1 MSGKDVFAVMPTGA
15 GKSLCYQ
22 LPAMVLQGTTV
33 VVSPLLS
40 LMEDQVCSLQERH
53 VQAARLGSDATPE
66 RSNSRVLQD
75 LAQDALKLL
84 YVSPERVVED
94 KGPKSKGSSLGR
106 VLRELHHRKKLSLLV
121 VDEAHCISQWGMD
134 FRKVY
139 RKLACLRQTYPGVRI
154 LATTASAT
162 KKVEEDVL
170 KSLNLRDA
178 ISFHDDTFDRPNLFM
193 EVRTKISEEKS
204 LQELVDL
211 VLAAS
216 RPACVVYV
224 TTRQE
229 SGACVPGA
237 LRPWPTL
244 LPVPCGHE
252 RRRAAPILS
261 EMEGWRKL
269 CHGGD
274 CGLRDGDRQARR
286 SICLSPGHA
295 KLHGKVPPRN
305 WPCRSRRLAVSM
317 HLMVLAQAGGAP
329 EEHGPKKLRPE
340 NQCDAA
346 SSFFAEKF
354 ACRRQAL
361 LRHFGQ
367 TAGQCGACDVCCMR
381 LSSETR
387 PVPRDVTKEA
397 VKALDLAK
405 VLMPHGVTSAK
416 LRDALRGKRVEGHN
430 LTAPAAEKGGAL
442 KEPRASGAAD
452 PAHAQEECAA
462 GVPAQQGQGQRAD
475 EVQDPAASGGSKG
488 RRSLHG
494 KAAVFYGP
502 WRRSQRGPADAAPR
516 SEAVRG
522 EQRSPA
528 VKRLKARPFPSS
540 FTLEEKASPAESL
553 EAQPSSAQP
562 SASEGKA
569 KTQATLKPSESAAT
583 FQARQTEVGRGS
595 KRRRSSKAKPPLPRE
610 DGHRMKDGRQSVLRV
625 AATSWCG
632 SGATP
637 RARAQRRGLADCGEK
652 NLSRTTACASGTG
665 TSSGSGG

>member
-1 MSGKDVFAVMPTGA
+1 MRGILRDWGHEGFRGLQLPVINALMSGKDVFAVMPTGA

-178 ISFHDDTFDRPNLFM
+178 MSFHDTFDRPNLFM

-229 SGACVPGA
+229 VERVCLELCDRGLPSCPYHAGMNAGARRQSFQKWKDGEGCVMVATVAFGMGIDKRDVRFVFHLDMPSSMEKYHQEIG
-237 LRPWPTL
+237 
-244 LPVPCGHE
+244 
-252 RRRAAPILS
+252 RA
-261 EMEGWRKL
+261 G
-269 CHGGD
+269 
-274 CGLRDGDRQARR
+274 RDG
-286 SICLSPGHA
+286 L
-295 KLHGKVPPRN
+295 
-305 WPCRSRRLAVSM
+305 PCRCILWYSHKQVARLKNM
-317 HLMVLAQAGGAP
+317 AQ
-329 EEHGPKKLRPE
+329 RNFDR

-367 TAGQCGACDVCCMR
+367 TAGQCGACAGAPGSVEASPRRSC
-381 LSSETR
+381 ET
-387 PVPRDVTKEA
+387 P
-397 VKALDLAK
+397 
-405 VLMPHGVTSAK
+405 
-416 LRDALRGKRVEGHN
+416 
-430 LTAPAAEKGGAL
+430 
-442 KEPRASGAAD
+442 
-452 PAHAQEECAA
+452 C
-462 GVPAQQGQGQRAD
+462 
-475 EVQDPAASGGSKG
+475 GGS
-488 RRSLHG
+488 
-494 KAAVFYGP
+494 A
-502 WRRSQRGPADAAPR
+502 WR
-516 SEAVRG
+516 
-522 EQRSPA
+522 
-528 VKRLKARPFPSS
+528 
-540 FTLEEKASPAESL
+540 
-553 EAQPSSAQP
+553 
-562 SASEGKA
+562 
-569 KTQATLKPSESAAT
+569 ATT
-583 FQARQTEVGRGS
+583 
-595 KRRRSSKAKPPLPRE
+595 
-610 DGHRMKDGRQSVLRV
+610 
-625 AATSWCG
+625 
-632 SGATP
+632 
-637 RARAQRRGLADCGEK
+637 
-652 NLSRTTACASGTG
+652 
-665 TSSGSGG
+665 